1 MSCASC
7 VRTRPGRVDLLM
19 FRVSCSIDCTS
30 GQEEMKLWSTKA
42 ESYPFLLSLFNR
54 ENVCARDSTPT
65 LLV

>member
-42 ESYPFLLSLFNR
+42 ESYPFLLSFSSIGKMYVR
-54 ENVCARDSTPT
+54 ETTP